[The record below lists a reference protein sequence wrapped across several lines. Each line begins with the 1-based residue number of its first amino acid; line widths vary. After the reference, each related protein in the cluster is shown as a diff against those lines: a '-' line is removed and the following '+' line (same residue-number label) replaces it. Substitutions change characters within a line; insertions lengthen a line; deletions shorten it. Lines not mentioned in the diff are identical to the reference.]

1 VVPHR
6 GFVVRRG
13 CDLVAYLNLCPHGR
27 RPLNWHPEKFLDQAK
42 RVILCTGHGAEFEV
56 ATGECLRGPCRGQSL
71 TALPVTVIEG
81 MIYVDAA

>member
-1 VVPHR
+1 MVPHR

>member
-1 VVPHR
+1 M
-6 GFVVRRG
+6 RRG

-56 ATGECLRGPCRGQSL
+56 ATGECLRGPCHGQSL